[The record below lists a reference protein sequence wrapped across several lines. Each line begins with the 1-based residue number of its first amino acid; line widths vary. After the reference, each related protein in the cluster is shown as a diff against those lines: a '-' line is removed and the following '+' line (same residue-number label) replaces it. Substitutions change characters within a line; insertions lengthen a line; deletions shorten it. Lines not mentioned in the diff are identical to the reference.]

1 MEAKPGDRDGTLM
14 RRSQKASLAANKNKK
29 KNIPD
34 RKTVYVKAQ

>member
-29 KNIPD
+29 NIPD